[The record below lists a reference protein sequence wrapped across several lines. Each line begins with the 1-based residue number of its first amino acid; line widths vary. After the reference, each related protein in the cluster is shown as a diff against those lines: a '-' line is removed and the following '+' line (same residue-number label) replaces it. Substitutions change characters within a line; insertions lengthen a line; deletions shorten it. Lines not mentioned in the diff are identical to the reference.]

1 MTDIPK
7 VFTSE
12 YYDRRYF
19 AACPGEGK
27 KFRRPNGTIEE
38 WSYYNPTGYWE
49 GCWPVAEAWK
59 EIFNPKNLLDVGCG
73 RGCFVKAARDYGIEA
88 YGFDFSKFA
97 VENPMPG
104 CKKEWLI
111 LHDATKPWPWD
122 DESFDMVVALDFWE
136 HIYIDDIEFVYSE
149 MYRVCRKWM
158 FFEIAIVD
166 GYERGYILKKG
177 EPVPIELEANAVSG
191 HVTVQPRE
199 FWEDF
204 FESRDVFIRRDLEQY
219 FRALVPKDYLKNW
232 KCIIV
237 LEKW

>member
-1 MTDIPK
+1 M
-7 VFTSE
+7 
-12 YYDRRYF
+12 
-19 AACPGEGK
+19 G
-27 KFRRPNGTIEE
+27 
-38 WSYYNPTGYWE
+38 
-49 GCWPVAEAWK
+49 GCWRVAKAWK

-73 RGCFVKAARDYGIEA
+73 RGCFIKAARDYGIEA

-97 VENPMPG
+97 IENPMPG

-158 FFEIAIVD
+158 FFEIAIVN

-199 FWEDF
+199 FWEEF
-204 FESRDVFIRRDLEQY
+204 FESKDVFIRRDLEQY
-219 FRALVPKDYLKNW
+219 FRALVPGEYLRNW
-232 KCIIV
+232 RCIIV